1 MISAVIAD
9 DEGSDSTSK
18 VVDDG
23 GGVSTDLWEEGE
35 RSTSSKKGGD
45 DPDLLATDKWL
56 ALVDDDWLSTTEVDD
71 DASDS
76 DDRDEQKVKLDGST
90 KEDELEGKDGS
101 PLTEVDEHTED
112 GAPISASG
120 TGGDGRG
127 WCRDSTASF
136 NTSNMRLIR
145 SDRSSGAACWNCNL
159 NMSRSSD
166 FRGNFDAGGK

>member
-1 MISAVIAD
+1 MISSVIAD

-23 GGVSTDLWEEGE
+23 GGESTDLWEEGV

-45 DPDLLATDKWL
+45 DPALLATDKWL
-56 ALVDDDWLSTTEVDD
+56 ALVDDDRLSTTEVDD

-76 DDRDEQKVKLDGST
+76 DDGDEQNVKLDGST
-90 KEDELEGKDGS
+90 KEDELESKDKS

-112 GAPISASG
+112 GSSSSSSG

-136 NTSNMRLIR
+136 NTSNMRLRR
-145 SDRSSGAACWNCNL
+145 SDRSSGAACWNCDL

-166 FRGNFDAGGK
+166 LLGNFGAGGE